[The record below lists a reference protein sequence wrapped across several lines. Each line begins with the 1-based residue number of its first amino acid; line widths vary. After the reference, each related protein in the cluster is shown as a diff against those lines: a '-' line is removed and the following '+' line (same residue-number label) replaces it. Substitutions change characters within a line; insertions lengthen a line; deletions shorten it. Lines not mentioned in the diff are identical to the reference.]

1 MATTQKNIIG
11 EVISIRGLVAR
22 VAIYTQDKPPMHEL
36 LILENSRNVLLEVE
50 KYQDSDTAFCV
61 ILRGDKDV
69 HKGDKVIRTNSTIS
83 IPVGEHAMGRMFNAL
98 GLPID
103 NGEEIKDVPRKGIYD
118 MTHPYE
124 AISSEKNY
132 ELLETGIKVVDF
144 FTPFVKGSKIGI
156 AGGAGVG
163 KTVLISA
170 IIHSVAK
177 KKIAMPMF
185 TGIGERIHEGQ
196 EMYEALKATGLL
208 KEAVLFMG
216 QMNES
221 ASIRTLVGRSAAALA
236 QYYRDEEHKDIL
248 FFVDNIYRF
257 VQAGNELSTMM
268 GEIPSEGAYQPTIFS
283 DLRRFQ
289 ERLYSTDNGSITAV
303 QTIYIPA
310 DDVTD
315 PAVQEIE
322 QQLDSVIVLSRKKAE
337 NNIYPAVDLLAT
349 RSSMVTPQIVGER
362 HYNLV
367 TKVQAVIQ
375 RYESLRTIVSIIGEH
390 ELSQEDRVNYRKA
403 RTLVKYFAQELYGS
417 GDLSGQGASYFDKKD
432 TLDGVEEI
440 LNSEN
445 I

>member
-1 MATTQKNIIG
+1 MNNITG
-11 EVISIRGLVAR
+11 EIISIRGLVAR
-22 VAIYTQDKPPMHEL
+22 VAIYAEDKPPVKEL
-36 LILENSRNVLLEVE
+36 LSLENNKEVLMQIE

-61 ILRGDKDV
+61 ILRGDKDA
-69 HKGDKVIRTNSTIS
+69 HKGDRIIRTQTTIS
-83 IPVGEHAMGRMFNAL
+83 VPVGEDAMGRMFNAL

-103 NGEEIKDVPRKGIYD
+103 NGEEITNATRKSIYD
-118 MTHPYE
+118 IAHPNDD
-124 AISSEKNY
+124 ISAEKNY

-144 FTPFVKGSKIGI
+144 FTPFVKGSRIGI

-163 KTVLISA
+163 KTVLIAA

-208 KEAVLFMG
+208 KDAVLFMG

-221 ASIRTLVGRSAAALA
+221 ASIRTLVGQSAAALA
-236 QYYRDEEHKDIL
+236 QYFRDEEGKDIL

-289 ERLYSTDNGSITAV
+289 ERLYSSDKGSITAV

-310 DDVTD
+310 DDITD

-349 RSSMVTPQIVGER
+349 RSSMVTPQIIGER
-362 HYNLV
+362 HYKLV
-367 TKVQAVIQ
+367 TQVQAIIQ

-390 ELSQEDRVNYRKA
+390 ELSQEDRLNYRKA
-403 RTLVKYFAQELYGS
+403 RALVQYFKQELYGA
-417 GDLSGQGASYFDKKD
+417 GELSGKGVTYSSKED

-440 LNSEN
+440 INTDQV
-445 I
+445 